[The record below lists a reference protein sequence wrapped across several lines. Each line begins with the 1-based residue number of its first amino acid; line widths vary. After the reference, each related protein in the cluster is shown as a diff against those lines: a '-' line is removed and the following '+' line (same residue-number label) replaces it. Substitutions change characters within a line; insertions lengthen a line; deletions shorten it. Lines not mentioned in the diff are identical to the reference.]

1 MTFFLFNDLILLAQ
15 DTDDSQN
22 MHSMET
28 VPQDSMDPNSD
39 LDYNQ
44 LPESD
49 ITTKIYRS
57 TDNLNDSL
65 DEPES
70 GLEPA
75 LDADVINKEDLIN
88 MTSHSKKE
96 IIRREKSNNE
106 IDVKKSSGNVWLP
119 WVLFAVILVSL
130 TVLIKVIKRIK
141 I

>member
-28 VPQDSMDPNSD
+28 VPQDSMDPDSD
-39 LDYNQ
+39 LDDNQ

-130 TVLIKVIKRIK
+130 TVLIKVIKRVK